1 MSDHILPNR
10 SSQKTGGLDWLSS
23 YDLLSLFLSKNKKDE
38 RIFCNGHRVQERG
51 GRGLNSQRDKAGI
64 DDKVRSWQKRRE
76 MAKRRPNKSR
86 MGDKGAGV
94 GWDTK
99 YEVTWKNPKI
109 LSRTATLVHKNI
121 F

>member
-64 DDKVRSWQKRRE
+64 DDKVHSWQKKKGNGKE
-76 MAKRRPNKSR
+76 KTKQVKNGGQGCWCR
-86 MGDKGAGV
+86 MGHQ
-94 GWDTK
+94 
-99 YEVTWKNPKI
+99 I
-109 LSRTATLVHKNI
+109 
-121 F
+121 